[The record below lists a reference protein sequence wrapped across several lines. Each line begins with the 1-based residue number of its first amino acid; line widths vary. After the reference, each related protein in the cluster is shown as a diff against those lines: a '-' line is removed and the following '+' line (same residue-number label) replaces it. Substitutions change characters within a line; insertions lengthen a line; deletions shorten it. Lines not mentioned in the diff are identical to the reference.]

1 MTRIACPE
9 CGQTV
14 EPADASQPGPGS
26 LRCPSCNATFALDEG
41 TEPGGETAVLQRAKT
56 KRGAMLDIALV
67 GHLRVSGSLS
77 LEAPSALRPG
87 KTVVGRE
94 GADIIATDNTLS
106 AQHFEVENRGGD
118 FFVRD
123 LSSTNGTRVN
133 GELLC
138 KTERLRSG
146 DRIEAGQTTFVFRTL
161 ETIPWNP
168 SRQQGADHDQTS

>member
-1 MTRIACPE
+1 MTRITCPE
-9 CGQTV
+9 CGQII
-14 EPADASQPGPGS
+14 ESAGSGQPSPGN
-26 LRCPSCNATFALDEG
+26 LQCPSCNTSFKRDEG
-41 TEPGGETAVLQRAKT
+41 TELGNETAVLQRAKT

-77 LEAPSALRPG
+77 LEAPAPLRPG

-94 GADIIATDNTLS
+94 GADIIATDRTLS
-106 AQHFEVENRGGD
+106 AQHFEVENRGGE

-168 SRQQGADHDQTS
+168 PRRQGADYDQTS

>member
-1 MTRIACPE
+1 MTEIGCPLCGKPVDVSGAANASSDIVKCSSCDGTFRAEQGTDLIA
-9 CGQTV
+9 
-14 EPADASQPGPGS
+14 
-26 LRCPSCNATFALDEG
+26 
-41 TEPGGETAVLQRAKT
+41 ETAVLQKEKP
-56 KRGAMLDIALV
+56 KRGAILDIALV

-94 GADIIATDNTLS
+94 GADIIASDNTLS
-106 AQHFEVENRGGD
+106 ARHFEVENRAGE

-123 LSSTNGTRVN
+123 LASTNGTRVN

-138 KTERLRSG
+138 KTERLCSG

-161 ETIPWNP
+161 ETVPWSP
-168 SRQQGADHDQTS
+168 AADQGADHDQTA